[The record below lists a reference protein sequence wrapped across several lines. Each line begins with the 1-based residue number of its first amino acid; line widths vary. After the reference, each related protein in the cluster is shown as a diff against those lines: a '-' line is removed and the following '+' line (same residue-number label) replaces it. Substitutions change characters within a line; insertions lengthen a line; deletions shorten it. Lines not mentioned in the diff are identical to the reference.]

1 MKGKLAV
8 ICLLLFIL
16 CSVSAVCAEDINDTQ
31 IIHKTDA
38 TDNLKV
44 SEDDLLGD
52 ASDDLQQIVNSA
64 SDGSTVKLN
73 KSYAPAN
80 QITIDK
86 SLTINGAGNTI
97 DCSKASIKS
106 SSGDVTLKNLK
117 FTNGNSNVGGAIY
130 ITGSAKYTII
140 NCTFTNN
147 KVSQFG
153 GAIYNN
159 VVDTLTIKDCN
170 FTGNGASNGGAIY
183 SKGDIVIEK
192 SVFENNYA
200 KNHGGAIQGEK
211 SIELSNSIFNSNKCT
226 AGIGISSGGAVNVKK
241 YIHANNCNFT
251 QNNANRGGALFS
263 AGDIIIENS
272 QFIKNT
278 AESGGAIRT
287 ESDDYIYIEKSVF
300 KQNSATSNGGG
311 AIYSNKWINVG
322 NSVFELNTANAKGG
336 AIETDYIQ
344 FSGKNTFTNNSAKDH
359 GGAVYT
365 NTIGAVNSNLIF
377 DGNHVDSDFG
387 GAIYINK
394 KSGHV
399 DFISSVFKNNYA
411 IAGDGG
417 AIHSDSSST
426 NLEFDNCTFTSN
438 YATGGKE
445 RRYGGAIRCCGE
457 INVQNCTFK
466 DNWAENHG
474 GAIYTEKASEIRNS
488 VFISN
493 QVKNGGKRDGGAIY
507 INSACTTTIIGNY
520 FERNSNSERGGAVYL
535 DSKNAHL
542 KLNNNAFIDNTATSE
557 GNSVFNSGY
566 YDEIINNWWGINGAS
581 TGNQLKEYHTFGS
594 NENKYDSAPLTVSIT
609 GNKDSYTGVNTTV
622 KIAFPGFITY
632 YIMQKIEYKTNKNG
646 KFIDKKFDG
655 QSVELTYVAE
665 EAGTHK
671 LDFAINSQKLSFDL
685 NVKYISV
692 YGYDLTK
699 TYGDNEFYSAVFKDK
714 NGKYLPKGTKVTFN
728 VNNANYIGEIADNS
742 GTAILKANLEPGQY
756 TVKSINNV
764 TGETFTNKI
773 TINKRNLTYDIND
786 PYIIKLNASSNQT
799 VTFKVDG
806 KTFLGQTSDK
816 GLAYFILNVTAG
828 KHTVE
833 TTYGGKTIKEEITV
847 SNKYAVI
854 DLGLNGTSY
863 GALLPVYS
871 NETFKKVSNATMYSV
886 LSKDTYRY
894 VMASGDAFILYNT
907 TVSNSQEL
915 TEVLR
920 KMSRSDYKVDVTII
934 NFKKNTYK
942 ITENFW
948 RDSEWYYLIHQTHG
962 TLIIHGNGSTIE
974 DDYKH
979 NFMSL
984 EPDTNIMVDN
994 LEFKK
999 FYRVFANTGEVYSEN
1014 CTYTENNAK
1023 FWATTTP
1030 GSVIYNKN
1038 KATFKNCIFNGNDNS
1053 GSTQYKQG
1061 GVLYADKNSLT
1072 NFIKCS
1078 FKTEN
1083 DNIRSKERSMIVVYD
1098 DDWSTY
1104 EHIRDNGY
1112 LDDNS
1117 SISSRPMRTLTMN
1130 YTFEQNYNSVEG
1142 IINLAE
1148 YIDSRHNATLLNF
1161 TLSKGEYIIKA
1172 DSLKNF
1178 RDKDEWRS
1186 AHFTLAVATPV
1197 WDRSLLD
1204 VRGVPVIINGN
1215 GATIKLTENSD
1226 SDDYH
1231 FAYIPNYG
1239 SLTLINLTLSGFNTA
1254 ILNYG
1259 VFTAINCTFTDN
1271 IMHHKTRDGDYGGA
1285 IRNYAN
1291 VYCYNSIFKDNSANK
1306 GGAYYSIG
1314 KAANGVFY
1322 NCEFTN
1328 NKLKSNWIWKN
1339 NDRND
1344 FDIQERSIVRL
1355 VNCRGYS
1362 PSTITTN
1369 NGGIYL
1375 ERESLNSTIY
1385 NAVVD
1390 NPAALMSASKIV
1402 NGNTKYDIINI
1413 TIAKGDYGTIPNSK
1427 SLFQTDYG
1435 TVIIHGNGAR
1445 LFVQNPQ
1452 DNDET
1457 QFLKTTTRANV
1468 IINNLIVEGYNIA
1481 IENLGKV
1488 TILNSIF
1495 NNNKVDYKFKA
1506 DYGGAIVNNGLLS
1519 VFNSTFTNNYAKY
1532 GGAIYNTGSTKVIMS
1547 TFSQNTGYS
1556 SVKNLGTKIDIYN
1569 NDGSLEDV
1577 VIFGN
1582 AHNNYEKH
1590 PMASWRKDLLETS
1603 FTTLTLSLSMGA
1615 GWAIAATGVAFAPV
1629 IAMGVNSVIGGVL
1642 GGIYGAIYSN
1652 DQQDYSTFWEK
1663 VLRGMGK
1670 GVQFTPL
1677 GTTIPGYSTNY
1688 VNVAITQL
1696 FSKTYSKSIE
1706 FTDSIINSYQKENK
1720 IVYLT

>member
-16 CSVSAVCAEDINDTQ
+16 CSVSTVCAEEINDTQ
-31 IIHKTDA
+31 IIQQSDA

-44 SEDDLLGD
+44 SEDAPLGD

-64 SDGSTVKLN
+64 SEGSTVKLN
-73 KSYAPAN
+73 KSYTPAN

-86 SLTINGAGNTI
+86 SLTINGAGNTL

-106 SSGDVTLKNLK
+106 SSGDITLKNLK
-117 FTNGNSNVGGAIY
+117 FANGNSNTGGAIY

-147 KVSQFG
+147 KVTHFG

-159 VVDTLTIKDCN
+159 VVETLTIKNCN

-183 SKGDIVIEK
+183 SKGDIAIEK
-192 SVFENNYA
+192 SVFENNNA
-200 KNHGGAIQGEK
+200 EFHGGAIQGEK

-226 AGIGISSGGAVNVKK
+226 ADNGLSSGGAVHVKK
-241 YIHANNCNFT
+241 YVHANNCNFT
-251 QNNANRGGALFS
+251 QNNAKRGGALFS

-278 AESGGAIRT
+278 AQSGGAIRT
-287 ESDDYIYIEKSVF
+287 DSDDQIYIENSVF

-311 AIYSNKWINVG
+311 AIYSNKWTHIG

-344 FSGKNTFTNNSAKDH
+344 FSGENTFKNNSAKDH

-365 NTIGAVNSNLIF
+365 NTIGAENSALTF
-377 DGNHVDSDFG
+377 YGNHADSDFG

-394 KSGHV
+394 KSGNV
-399 DFISSVFKNNYA
+399 KFISSVFEKNYA
-411 IAGDGG
+411 VAGDGG
-417 AIHSDSSST
+417 AIHSDSGST
-426 NLEFDNCTFTSN
+426 NLEFDECTFISN
-438 YATGGKE
+438 YATGGNE
-445 RRYGGAIRCCGE
+445 RRYGGAIRCSGE

-493 QVKNGGKRDGGAIY
+493 QVKNGSKRDGGAIY

-520 FERNSNSERGGAVYL
+520 FEKNSNSERGGAVYL

-542 KLNNNAFIDNTATSE
+542 KLNNNAFIDNSATKE
-557 GNSVFNSGY
+557 GNSVFNSGH
-566 YDEIINNWWGINGAS
+566 YDEIINNWWGVNGAS

-594 NENKYDSAPLTVSIT
+594 NSNKYDSAPLTVSIT
-609 GNKDSYTGVNTTV
+609 GNKDAYTGVKTTV
-622 KIAFPGFITY
+622 KVGFQGFITY
-632 YIMQKIEYKTNKNG
+632 YALQNMVCKTNKNG

-655 QSVELTYVAE
+655 KSLELTYVADK
-665 EAGTHK
+665 AGTHK
-671 LDFAINSQKLSFDL
+671 LEFTINSQKLSFDL

-692 YGYDLTK
+692 YGYDITK
-699 TYGDNEFYSAVFKDK
+699 TYSDDQFYSAVFKDK

-728 VNNANYIGEIADNS
+728 VNNHNYISEIADNS
-742 GTAILKANLEPGQY
+742 GTAILKTNFEPGQY

-764 TGETFTNKI
+764 TGESFTNKI
-773 TINKRNLTYDIND
+773 TVNKRDITYDIND
-786 PYIIKLNASSNQT
+786 PYIIKLNGSSNHT

-806 KTFLGQTSDK
+806 KTFPAQTSNN

-833 TTYGGKTIKEEITV
+833 TNYDNKTIKEEITV

-886 LSKDTYRY
+886 LGKDTYRY
-894 VMASGDAFILYNT
+894 VMGSGEAFILYNT

-920 KMSRSDYKVDVTII
+920 KMSRFDYKVDVTII

-942 ITENFW
+942 VTENFW
-948 RDSEWYYLIHQTHG
+948 KDSEWYYLIHQTHG

-984 EPDTNIMVDN
+984 EPNTNLMVDN

-1038 KATFKNCIFNGNDNS
+1038 KATFKNCIFNGNENS
-1053 GSTQYKQG
+1053 GSSMYKQG

-1083 DNIRSKERSMIVVYD
+1083 DNVRSKQGSMIVVYE
-1098 DDWSTY
+1098 DDWNTY
-1104 EHIRDNGY
+1104 KHIRDNGY

-1117 SISSRPMRTLTMN
+1117 SLSSRPTCTLTMN
-1130 YTFEQNYNSVEG
+1130 YTVEKSYNSVEG
-1142 IINLAE
+1142 IMNLAE
-1148 YIDSRHNATLLNF
+1148 WIDSRHNATLLNF

-1172 DSLKNF
+1172 DSLKDF
-1178 RDKDEWRS
+1178 RNKNEWRS
-1186 AHFTLAVATPV
+1186 AYFTLAVTTPV

-1259 VFTAINCTFTDN
+1259 VFTAINCTFTGN
-1271 IMHHKTRDGDYGGA
+1271 IIHHNTKVGDYGGA
-1285 IRNYAN
+1285 IRNYGN

-1306 GGAYYSIG
+1306 GGAYYSIE

-1344 FDIQERSIVRL
+1344 FDIQDLSVVRL

-1362 PSTITTN
+1362 STTITTDK
-1369 NGGIYL
+1369 GGIYL
-1375 ERESLNSTIY
+1375 VRESLNSTIY
-1385 NAVVD
+1385 NVVVD
-1390 NPAALMSASKIV
+1390 NLASLMSASKIV

-1413 TIAKGDYGTIPNSK
+1413 TLINGDYGTVPNSK
-1427 SLFQTDYG
+1427 SLFQADYG
-1435 TVIIHGNGAR
+1435 TLIINGNGAR
-1445 LFVQNPQ
+1445 VFVQNPQ
-1452 DNDET
+1452 NSDET

-1481 IENLGKV
+1481 IENRGKV
-1488 TILNSIF
+1488 TITNSQF
-1495 NNNKVDYKFKA
+1495 NNNKVNYKFKA
-1506 DYGGAIVNNGLLS
+1506 DYGGAIVNNGLLN

-1532 GGAIYNTGSTKVIMS
+1532 GGAIYTTGSTKVIMS
-1547 TFSQNTGYS
+1547 IFKDNTGYS
-1556 SVKNLGTKIDIYN
+1556 SVPNLNTKIDIYN

-1582 AHNNYEKH
+1582 NHNNYEKH
-1590 PMASWRKDLLETS
+1590 PMASWRKDLLES
-1603 FTTLTLSLSMGA
+1603 SITLITLGVSMGT
-1615 GWAIAATGVAFAPV
+1615 GWAIAATNVAFAPV

-1642 GGIYGAIYSN
+1642 GGIYGTIYSN
-1652 DQQDYSTFWEK
+1652 DQQDYSTFWDK
-1663 VLRGMGK
+1663 VLKGMGK
-1670 GVQFTPL
+1670 GVQFTPI
-1677 GTTIPGYSTNY
+1677 GVSINGYSTNY
-1688 VNVAITQL
+1688 MNVAITQL

-1706 FTDSIINSYQKENK
+1706 FTDSVVNSYKQQNK
-1720 IVYLT
+1720 IVYFT